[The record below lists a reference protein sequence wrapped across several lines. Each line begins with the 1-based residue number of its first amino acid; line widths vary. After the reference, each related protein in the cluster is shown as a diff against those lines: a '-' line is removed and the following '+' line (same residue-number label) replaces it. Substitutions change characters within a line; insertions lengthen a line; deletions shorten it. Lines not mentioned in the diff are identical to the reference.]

1 MKKNLSL
8 FSLLFLLGVANE
20 AFCRSLSGDA
30 ANVERPGPSNRRSP
44 FVISEIMYHPAPQ
57 ESGAN
62 LEFIEIFNSQPW
74 WEEVG
79 GFHIDGDINY
89 GLPPGTRIE
98 KLNYLVIASDPEA
111 VKKAYGLENVLGPYT
126 GRLSNGGGRL
136 RLRNNLD
143 AVLFE
148 VNYDTRAPWPSSADG
163 AGHSL
168 TLGRPSYGE
177 QDVRA
182 WVQSNTVGGSPGG
195 ADTTGNEPLRLVCI
209 NEIKTN
215 ADGDNLAFVELFNHS
230 ATDADLSGAV
240 LTDSVGDKKF
250 TFNEGTI
257 IDAGKQL
264 AVSSEQLGFPL
275 VDGKGAVWLLN
286 ATDTRV
292 LDALHYKAQP
302 NGSSLGRSRD
312 GDAQWDHFAKPTL
325 GQANQSPFQHDIVIN
340 EIMYNPISLD
350 SGDEYIELHNRGNKA
365 VDLSNWQFK
374 DGIDYRFP
382 DGTRL
387 AAGGYL
393 VVAKNRAQL
402 LAKQKDLDPSL
413 VYGDYGGTLS
423 NRGERL
429 LLTMPK
435 EVPVDGKPGALQSV
449 RVPVDEVTYGDGG
462 NWSKWS
468 DANGSSLELRDPHSD
483 NRQASNWAGSD
494 ESGKSDWVTIS
505 GEGSPDKTRSHLFS
519 PNYLQMFMLDEGEC
533 LVDDVQVFDARTD
546 AKRVQNPGFE
556 KKSTLELV
564 GTHDQSEI
572 IAGKGPDGS
581 KALHV
586 KASSRGDTEGN
597 GIWLSLSGRNPT
609 KMRIE
614 AKARWLRGHP
624 ELLMRTRNGGYEAF
638 GSLPVPTNLG
648 TPTRPNSIQVENVGP
663 VITGVIH
670 SPVYPKKN
678 QPATVSARITDPDG
692 LTKVTLHYRID
703 PGKMTTEVEMV
714 DNGTAQDQV
723 ANDGIFTGQLPAQ
736 TMAKLVCFRIEAEDA
751 LEEAKT
757 SSYPSTAPARECL
770 IRMGTSPAKINE
782 LGQYHFLINR
792 DASLQWSKN
801 HKRSNAPL
809 PVTMVYNGERVIYD
823 AGMYYGAGSYHSRVY
838 SGPTG
843 ALSDYNATFPSDD
856 RFMGAKKIVLS
867 MPGAPS
873 DRVPEPTAQIE
884 QAAFWLMYKA
894 GVTTIHRRYVNL
906 YVNGR
911 KRAKVYED
919 TQRPN
924 RDLVRQWYPAAGGEL
939 YKIQMWKE
947 LTNPKRS
954 QNYQYESHPAFLG
967 GNQDKNGIQPWY
979 YRLSWSPRAYDGS
992 ANQMANLFEL
1002 VQRINDTK
1010 NPEYIQ
1016 RLEKIANMEQ
1026 WMRVFAVENIICNWD
1041 SYGAANGQ
1049 NMSTF
1054 KPAEGRFEMIPW
1066 DIDLGLGKGSFGSN
1080 NQLFSTRNPY
1090 FWSLTGDPIIKKI
1103 YRVNRFKRHYLR
1115 AVLELLDGPMKGDA
1129 FREYVDK
1136 KYDALKANKQ
1146 TVNRPTSLTSFI
1158 KGRSSYLQRTINR
1171 LDDEFSVTQLSD
1183 IQTDELTVTL
1193 SGSAPLRMRSLQ
1205 VNGVPQQLEW
1215 KQLTKWQLVL
1225 PVEATQKSYTLT
1237 AIAGDGQPI
1246 EDASQSIEVS
1256 YTGDAS
1262 FPHESLQI
1270 NEWMASNDT
1279 TLQDTA
1285 DGDFD
1290 DWIELH
1296 NRSELPV
1303 DLSNWWLTDD
1313 KTSPRKWQFSEGTT
1327 IPAKGYLLIWA
1338 DDEPLQTGDEFH
1350 VPFKLTAKGES
1361 ILLFDPEG
1369 RLADEVTFGE
1379 QKSDEAMGRSNDKG
1393 VPTSLA
1399 KPTPGAKNESEIIS
1413 PTKPIKLAFV
1423 SEKPFTF
1430 TFQGEDGVNYII
1442 EQSADLRSWREVQTA
1457 NGKGDLMRHTVPLG
1471 QGETATFFRV
1481 RVPN

>member
-1 MKKNLSL
+1 M
-8 FSLLFLLGVANE
+8 LFLLGIANE

-30 ANVERPGPSNRRSP
+30 ANVERLGPSNRRSP
-44 FVISEIMYHPAPQ
+44 FVISEIMYHPVPQ

-89 GLPPGTRIE
+89 SLPPGTRIE

-111 VKKAYGLENVLGPYT
+111 VKKAYGLENVLGPYS
-126 GRLSNGGGRL
+126 GRLSNGGGQL
-136 RLRNNLD
+136 QLRNNLD

-148 VNYDTRAPWPSSADG
+148 VNYSTRAPWPSSSDG

-177 QDVRA
+177 QDARA
-182 WVQSNTVGGSPGG
+182 WAQSDAIGGSPGK
-195 ADTTGNEPLRLVCI
+195 ADSVGNEPLRMVCI

-215 ADGDNLAFVELFNHS
+215 TEGDTPAFVELYNHS
-230 ATDADLSGAV
+230 ASEADLSGAV
-240 LTDSVGDKKF
+240 LTDTIGDKIF
-250 TFNEGTI
+250 TFKEGI
-257 IDAGKQL
+257 IIGAGEQL
-264 AVSSEQLGFPL
+264 VVSSEQIGFPL
-275 VDGKGAVWLLN
+275 VDGKGAVWFLN
-286 ATDTRV
+286 ATDNRV
-292 LDALHYKAQP
+292 LDAIHYKAQP
-302 NGSSLGRSRD
+302 NGFSLGRTRD

-340 EIMYNPISLD
+340 EIMYNPISLN
-350 SGDEYIELHNRGNKA
+350 SGDEYIELHNRGNEA

-374 DGIDYRFP
+374 DGINFRFL
-382 DGTRL
+382 DGTSL

-402 LAKQKDLDPSL
+402 LASQKDLDTTL
-413 VYGDYGGTLS
+413 VYGNYSGTLS

-429 LLTMPK
+429 ILTMPK
-435 EVPVDGKPGALQSV
+435 EVPVVGKPNELKSV
-449 RVPVDEVTYGDGG
+449 TVPVDEVTYGDGG
-462 NWSKWS
+462 NWGKWS
-468 DANGSSLELRDPHSD
+468 DANGSSLELRDPNSD
-483 NRQASNWAGSD
+483 NRQSSNWADSD
-494 ESGKSDWVTIS
+494 ESEKSDWVTIY
-505 GEGSPDKTRSHLFS
+505 GEGSPDKTRSHLF
-519 PNYLQMFMLDEGEC
+519 PANYLQIFLLDQGEC
-533 LVDDVQVFDARTD
+533 LVDDVQVFDAKTN

-556 KKSTLELV
+556 KKSNLEIV
-564 GTHDQSEI
+564 GTHNQSKI

-586 KASSRGDTEGN
+586 KASNRGDTEGN
-597 GIWLSLSGRNPT
+597 AIWLSLSGSNPS

-648 TPTRPNSIQVENVGP
+648 TPTRPNSARMNNTGP

-670 SPVYPKKN
+670 SPVYPKRN
-678 QPATVSARITDPDG
+678 EQAIVSARITDPDG
-692 LTKVTLHYRID
+692 LAKVTLHYRID
-703 PGKMTTEVEMV
+703 SEKTTTEVEMV
-714 DNGTAQDQV
+714 DDGTAQDQV

-736 TMAKLVCFRIEAEDA
+736 TMAKLVCFWIEAEDE
-751 LEEAKT
+751 LEDAQT
-757 SSYPSTAPARECL
+757 STYPSNAPARECL
-770 IRMGTSPAKINE
+770 VRMGTNPTKLNE
-782 LGQYHFLINR
+782 LGQYHFLINQN
-792 DASLQWSKN
+792 ASLQWSKN
-801 HKRSNAPL
+801 HKRSNTPL

-823 AGMYYGAGSYHSRVY
+823 AGMYYGAGSFHSRVY
-838 SGPTG
+838 TGPTG
-843 ALSDYNATFPSDD
+843 ALSDYNATFPSND

-873 DRVPEPTAQIE
+873 DRIPEPTAQIE

-894 GVTTIHRRYVNL
+894 GVTTIHRRYINL

-924 RDLVRQWYPAAGGEL
+924 RDLVQQWYPTAGGEL

-954 QNYQYESHPAFLG
+954 QNYQYESIPAFLG

-1016 RLEKIANMEQ
+1016 HLEKVANMEQ
-1026 WMRVFAVENIICNWD
+1026 WMRVFAVENIVCNWD
-1041 SYGAANGQ
+1041 SYGASNGQ

-1103 YRVNRFKRHYLR
+1103 YRVNHFKRHYLR

-1158 KGRSSYLQRTINR
+1158 KNRSSYLQKTIDK
-1171 LDDEFSVTQLSD
+1171 LDDEFSVTQLSA
-1183 IQTDELTVTL
+1183 IQTDKLTVTL

-1215 KQLTKWQLVL
+1215 KRLTGWQLVL

-1246 EDASQSIEVS
+1246 EDATQSIEVS
-1256 YTGDAS
+1256 YTGDAA

-1279 TLQDTA
+1279 TIKDA
-1285 DGDFD
+1285 SDGDFD

-1296 NRSELPV
+1296 NSSELPV
-1303 DLSNWWLTDD
+1303 NLSGWWLTDD
-1313 KTSPRKWQFSEGTT
+1313 KTSPRKWQFPEGTT
-1327 IPAKGYLLIWA
+1327 ISNKGYLLIWA

-1361 ILLFDPEG
+1361 ILLFDPDG
-1369 RLADEVTFGE
+1369 RLADEVTFGK
-1379 QKSDEAMGRSNDKG
+1379 QKPDVAIGRAIDQG
-1393 VPTSLA
+1393 VPTVLA
-1399 KPTPGAKNESEIIS
+1399 KATPGAKNERERMS
-1413 PTKPIKLAFV
+1413 PAKPIQLGFDTK
-1423 SEKPFTF
+1423 KPFTLL
-1430 TFQGEDGVNYII
+1430 FQGENGVKYVI
-1442 EQSADLRSWREVQTA
+1442 ERSDDLRNWHEVQTA
-1457 NGKGDLMRHTVPLG
+1457 NGKGTPIRHTGPLD
-1471 QGETATFFRV
+1471 QAETATFFRV
-1481 RVPN
+1481 KVPN

>member
-1 MKKNLSL
+1 MKKKLTL
-8 FSLLFLLGVANE
+8 FSLLFLFGTINE
-20 AFCRSLSGDA
+20 TFSSSLSGDA
-30 ANVERPGPSNRRSP
+30 AKVERLGPSNRRSP

-57 ESGAN
+57 EGGAN

-74 WEEVG
+74 WEELG
-79 GFHIDGDINY
+79 GFHINGDINY
-89 GLPPGTRIE
+89 SLPSGTRIE

-126 GRLSNGGGRL
+126 GRLSNNGGRL
-136 RLRNNLD
+136 RLQNNLD

-182 WVQSNTVGGSPGG
+182 WVQSNSVGGSPGRV
-195 ADTTGNEPLRLVCI
+195 DTNGNESLRTVCI

-215 ADGDNLAFVELFNHS
+215 ADGNTPAFVELFNHS
-230 ATDADLSGAV
+230 TTEADLSGAV
-240 LTDSVGDKKF
+240 LTDSIGNKKF
-250 TFNEGTI
+250 TFNEDTI
-257 IDAGKQL
+257 IGAGEQL
-264 AVSSEQLGFPL
+264 IVSSEQLGFPL
-275 VDGKGAVWLLN
+275 VDGKGAVWFIN

-292 LDALHYKAQP
+292 LDAVHYNAQP
-302 NGSSLGRSRD
+302 NGYSLGRSRD
-312 GDAQWDHFAKPTL
+312 GDPQWDHFAKPTL
-325 GQANQSPFQHDIVIN
+325 RQSNQSPFQHDIVIN

-365 VDLSNWQFK
+365 VDLSNWQLK
-374 DGIDYRFP
+374 DGIDFRFL
-382 DGTRL
+382 DGTSL
-387 AAGGYL
+387 APGGYL

-402 LAKQKDLDPSL
+402 LSKQKDLDSNL
-413 VYGDYGGTLS
+413 VYGNYSGTLS

-435 EVPVDGKPGALQSV
+435 DVLADGKPGSLKSV

-462 NWSKWS
+462 TWGEWS
-468 DANGSSLELRDPHSD
+468 DAGGSSLELRDSHSD
-483 NRQASNWAGSD
+483 NRQASNWADSD
-494 ESGKSDWVTIS
+494 ESNKSEWVKIS
-505 GEGSPDKTRSHLFS
+505 GEGSPDKTRGHLFL
-519 PNYLQMFMLDEGEC
+519 PNYLQMFLLDKGEC
-533 LVDDVQVFDARTD
+533 LVDDVQVYNAITD

-556 KKSTLELV
+556 KRSSLEIV
-564 GTHDQSEI
+564 GTHNQSEI
-572 IAGKGPDGS
+572 IAGNGPDGS

-586 KASSRGDTEGN
+586 KASNRGDTEGN

-614 AKARWLRGHP
+614 AKARWLCGHP

-648 TPTRPNSIQVENVGP
+648 TPTRPNSIQVENVAP

-670 SPVYPKKN
+670 SPIYPNNK
-678 QPATVSARITDPDG
+678 QPATVSARIADPDG
-692 LTKVTLHYRID
+692 LAKVTLHYRID
-703 PGKMTTEVEMV
+703 PSKTRTQVEMV
-714 DNGTAQDQV
+714 DNGTAQDQF

-736 TMAKLVCFRIEAEDA
+736 TTAKLVCFWIEAEDA
-751 LEEAKT
+751 LGEAQT
-757 SSYPSTAPARECL
+757 SIYPSTAPARECL
-770 IRMGTSPAKINE
+770 VRMGTNPAKANE

-792 DASLQWSKN
+792 DASLQWGNN

-809 PVTMVYNGERVIYD
+809 PVTMVYNGERVIYG
-823 AGMYYGAGSYHSRVY
+823 AGMYYGAGSFHSRVY
-838 SGPTG
+838 TGPTG

-867 MPGAPS
+867 LPGAPS
-873 DRVPEPTAQIE
+873 DGTPEPTAQIE

-894 GVTTIHRRYVNL
+894 GVTAIHRRYVNL

-924 RDLVRQWYPAAGGEL
+924 RDLIQQWYPAAGGEL

-947 LTNPKRS
+947 LTSPNRS
-954 QNYQYESHPAFLG
+954 QSYQYEAHPAFLS

-1002 VQRINDTK
+1002 VQRINDTN

-1016 RLEKIANMEQ
+1016 RLEKVANMEQ
-1026 WMRVFAVENIICNWD
+1026 WMRVFAMENAICNWD
-1041 SYGAANGQ
+1041 SYGASNGQ

-1054 KPAEGRFEMIPW
+1054 KPAKGRFEMIPW

-1080 NQLFSTRNPY
+1080 NQLFSTSNPF
-1090 FWSLTGDPIIKKI
+1090 FWGLTGDSIIKKI
-1103 YRVNRFKRHYLR
+1103 YQINHFKRQYLR
-1115 AVLELLDGPMKGDA
+1115 AMLELLDGPMNGDA
-1129 FREYVDK
+1129 FKEYVDK

-1146 TVNRPTSLTSFI
+1146 AVNRPTSLTSFI
-1158 KGRSSYLQRTINR
+1158 KARFSYLQQIIDRM
-1171 LDDEFSVTQLSD
+1171 DDEFYISQLSE
-1183 IQTDELTVTL
+1183 IQTDKLTVNL

-1205 VNGVPQQLEW
+1205 VNGVPHQLEW
-1215 KQLTKWQLVL
+1215 KQLTKWQLAL
-1225 PVEATQKSYTLT
+1225 PVEGTQKSYTLT

-1262 FPHESLQI
+1262 FPHESIQI

-1279 TLQDTA
+1279 TLTDAA

-1303 DLSNWWLTDD
+1303 DLSGWWLTDD
-1313 KTSPRKWQFSEGTT
+1313 KISPRKWQFPEGAT

-1338 DDEPLQTGDEFH
+1338 DDEPLQTSDEFH
-1350 VPFKLTAKGES
+1350 VAFKLTAKGES

-1369 RLADEVTFGE
+1369 RLADEVTFGK
-1379 QKSDEAMGRSNDKG
+1379 QKPDETMGRSNDKG
-1393 VPTSLA
+1393 IPTSLA
-1399 KPTPGAKNESEIIS
+1399 KSTPGSKNESGIVS
-1413 PTKPIKLAFV
+1413 PTKPIQLALD
-1423 SEKPFTF
+1423 SGKPFTF
-1430 TFQGEDGVNYII
+1430 TFHGEDGVRYVI

-1457 NGKGDLMRHTVPLG
+1457 TGKNDLIHHTVPLD
-1471 QGETATFFRV
+1471 QAAKATFFRV
-1481 RVPN
+1481 SVPN

>member
-1 MKKNLSL
+1 M
-8 FSLLFLLGVANE
+8 LFLLGIANE

-30 ANVERPGPSNRRSP
+30 ANVERLGPSNRRSP
-44 FVISEIMYHPAPQ
+44 FVISEIMYHPVPQ

-89 GLPPGTRIE
+89 SLPPGTRIE

-111 VKKAYGLENVLGPYT
+111 VKKAYGLENVLGPYS
-126 GRLSNGGGRL
+126 GRLSNGGGQL
-136 RLRNNLD
+136 QLRNDLD
-143 AVLFE
+143 AVVFE
-148 VNYDTRAPWPSSADG
+148 VNYSTRAPWPSSSDG

-177 QDVRA
+177 QDARA
-182 WVQSNTVGGSPGG
+182 WAQSDAIGGSPGK
-195 ADTTGNEPLRLVCI
+195 ADTVGNEPLRMVCI

-215 ADGDNLAFVELFNHS
+215 TEGDTPAFVELYNHS
-230 ATDADLSGAV
+230 ASEADLSGAV
-240 LTDSVGDKKF
+240 LTDTIGDKIF
-250 TFNEGTI
+250 TFKEGI
-257 IDAGKQL
+257 IIGAGEQL
-264 AVSSEQLGFPL
+264 VVSSEQIGFPL
-275 VDGKGAVWLLN
+275 VDGKGAVWFLN
-286 ATDTRV
+286 ATDNRV
-292 LDALHYKAQP
+292 LDAIHYKAQP
-302 NGSSLGRSRD
+302 NGFSLGRTRD

-350 SGDEYIELHNRGNKA
+350 SGDEYIELHNRGNEV

-374 DGIDYRFP
+374 DGINFRFL
-382 DGTRL
+382 DGTSL
-387 AAGGYL
+387 AAGGFL

-402 LAKQKDLDPSL
+402 LASQKDLDTTL
-413 VYGDYGGTLS
+413 VYGNYSGTLS

-429 LLTMPK
+429 ILTMPK
-435 EVPVDGKPGALQSV
+435 EVPVVGKPNELKSV
-449 RVPVDEVTYGDGG
+449 TVPVDEVTYGDGG
-462 NWSKWS
+462 NWGKWS
-468 DANGSSLELRDPHSD
+468 DANGSSLELRDPNSD
-483 NRQASNWAGSD
+483 NRQSSNWADSD
-494 ESGKSDWVTIS
+494 ESEKSDWVTIY
-505 GEGSPDKTRSHLFS
+505 GEGSPDKTRSHLF
-519 PNYLQMFMLDEGEC
+519 PANYLQIFLLDQGEC
-533 LVDDVQVFDARTD
+533 LVDDVQVFDAKTN

-556 KKSTLELV
+556 KKSNLEIV
-564 GTHDQSEI
+564 GTHNQSKI

-586 KASSRGDTEGN
+586 KASNRGDTEGN
-597 GIWLSLSGRNPT
+597 AIWLSLSGSNPT

-614 AKARWLRGHP
+614 AKARWLCGHP

-648 TPTRPNSIQVENVGP
+648 TPTRPNSARINNTGP

-670 SPVYPKKN
+670 SPVYPKRN
-678 QPATVSARITDPDG
+678 EQAIVSARITDPDG
-692 LTKVTLHYRID
+692 LAKVTLHYRID
-703 PGKMTTEVEMV
+703 SEKTTTEVEMV
-714 DNGTAQDQV
+714 DDGTAQDQV

-736 TMAKLVCFRIEAEDA
+736 TMAKLVCFWIEAEDE
-751 LEEAKT
+751 LEDAQT
-757 SSYPSTAPARECL
+757 STYPSNAPARECL
-770 IRMGTSPAKINE
+770 VRMGTNPTKINE
-782 LGQYHFLINR
+782 LGQYHFLINQN
-792 DASLQWSKN
+792 ASLQWSKN
-801 HKRSNAPL
+801 HKRSNTPL

-823 AGMYYGAGSYHSRVY
+823 AGMYYGAGSFHSRVY
-838 SGPTG
+838 TGPTG
-843 ALSDYNATFPSDD
+843 ALSDYNATFPSND

-873 DRVPEPTAQIE
+873 DRIPEPTAQIE

-894 GVTTIHRRYVNL
+894 GVTTIHRRYINL

-924 RDLVRQWYPAAGGEL
+924 RDLVQQWYPAAGGEL

-954 QNYQYESHPAFLG
+954 QNYQYESIPAFLG

-1016 RLEKIANMEQ
+1016 HLEKVANMEQ
-1026 WMRVFAVENIICNWD
+1026 WMRVFAVENIVCNWD
-1041 SYGAANGQ
+1041 SYGASNGQ

-1103 YRVNRFKRHYLR
+1103 YRVNHFKRHYLR

-1158 KGRSSYLQRTINR
+1158 KNRSSYLQKTIDK
-1171 LDDEFSVTQLSD
+1171 LDDEFSVTQLSA
-1183 IQTDELTVTL
+1183 IQTDKLTVTL

-1215 KQLTKWQLVL
+1215 KRLTGWQLVL

-1246 EDASQSIEVS
+1246 EDATQSIEVS
-1256 YTGDAS
+1256 YTGDAA

-1279 TLQDTA
+1279 TIKDA
-1285 DGDFD
+1285 SDGDFD

-1296 NRSELPV
+1296 NSSELPV
-1303 DLSNWWLTDD
+1303 NLSGWWLTDD
-1313 KTSPRKWQFSEGTT
+1313 KTSPRKWQFPEGTT
-1327 IPAKGYLLIWA
+1327 ISNKGYLLIWA

-1361 ILLFDPEG
+1361 ILLFDPDG
-1369 RLADEVTFGE
+1369 RLADEVTFGK
-1379 QKSDEAMGRSNDKG
+1379 QKPDVAIGRAIDQG
-1393 VPTSLA
+1393 VPTVLA
-1399 KPTPGAKNESEIIS
+1399 KATPGAKNERERMS
-1413 PTKPIKLAFV
+1413 PAKPIQLGFDT
-1423 SEKPFTF
+1423 EKPFTLI
-1430 TFQGEDGVNYII
+1430 FQGENGVKYVI
-1442 EQSADLRSWREVQTA
+1442 ERSDDLRNWHEVQTA
-1457 NGKGDLMRHTVPLG
+1457 NGKGTPIRHTGPLD
-1471 QGETATFFRV
+1471 QAETATFFRV
-1481 RVPN
+1481 KVPN

>member
-8 FSLLFLLGVANE
+8 LSLLILLGVTNE
-20 AFCRSLSGDA
+20 AFCLSLSGDA
-30 ANVERPGPSNRRSP
+30 AKVERPGPSNRRSP
-44 FVISEIMYHPAPQ
+44 FIISEIMYHPAPQ
-57 ESGAN
+57 ESGVN

-79 GFHIDGDINY
+79 GFRIDGDINY
-89 GLPPGTRIE
+89 SLPPGTRIE
-98 KLNYLVIASDPEA
+98 KLNYLIIASDPEA
-111 VKKAYGLENVLGPYT
+111 VKKAYGLQKVLGPYT

-136 RLRNNLD
+136 RMRNNLD

-148 VNYDTRAPWPSSADG
+148 VNYNTRAPWPSSSDG

-168 TLGRPSYGE
+168 TLARPSYGE
-177 QDVRA
+177 KDARA
-182 WVQSNTVGGSPGG
+182 WAQSDAIGGSPGK
-195 ADTTGNEPLRLVCI
+195 ADTPGNEPLRLVCI

-215 ADGDNLAFVELFNHS
+215 AEGNTPAFVELYNHS
-230 ATDADLSGAV
+230 ATEADLSGTV
-240 LTDSVGDKKF
+240 LTDSIGDEKF
-250 TFNEGTI
+250 IFKEGI
-257 IDAGKQL
+257 IIGAGEQL
-264 AVSSEQLGFPL
+264 TVSSEQLGFPL
-275 VDGKGAVWLLN
+275 VDGKGVVWFLN
-286 ATDTRV
+286 GTNTRV
-292 LDALHYKAQP
+292 LDAIHYKAQP
-302 NGSSLGRSRD
+302 NGFSLGRSRD
-312 GDAQWDHFAKPTL
+312 GDAQWDHFAKPTF

-350 SGDEYIELHNRGNKA
+350 SDDEYIELHNRGNKT
-365 VDLSNWQFK
+365 VELSNWQFK
-374 DGIDYRFP
+374 DGIDFRFL

-402 LAKQKDLDPSL
+402 LAKQKDLDPNL

-435 EVPVDGKPGALQSV
+435 EVLSDSKPGTLKSV

-462 NWSKWS
+462 TWGNWS

-483 NRQASNWAGSD
+483 NRQASNWADSD

-519 PNYLQMFMLDEGEC
+519 ANYLQMFLLDQGEC
-533 LVDDVQVFDARTD
+533 LVDDVQVFDARTN
-546 AKRVQNPGFE
+546 AKRVQDPGFE

-572 IAGKGPDGS
+572 IAGKGHDGS
-581 KALHV
+581 KALHL

-638 GSLPVPTNLG
+638 GSLTVPTNLG
-648 TPTRPNSIQVENVGP
+648 TPTLPNSIQVENVGP
-663 VITGVIH
+663 VITGVTH

-678 QPATVSARITDPDG
+678 QSAIVSARITDPDG
-692 LTKVTLHYRID
+692 LSKVTLQYRID
-703 PGKMTTEVEMV
+703 PSKTTTEIEMT

-736 TMAKLVCFRIEAEDA
+736 TMAKLVCFRIVAKDA
-751 LEEAKT
+751 LEKAKT
-757 SSYPSTAPARECL
+757 SSYPSTATARECL
-770 IRMGTSPAKINE
+770 IRMGTNPAKLNE

-801 HKRSNAPL
+801 HKRSNAAL

-843 ALSDYNATFPSDD
+843 ALSDYNATFPSDN

-894 GVTTIHRRYVNL
+894 GITTIHRRYVNL

-924 RDLVRQWYPAAGGEL
+924 RDLVRQWYPTAGGEL

-947 LTNPKRS
+947 LTNPKRG

-1002 VQRINDTK
+1002 VKRINDTK

-1016 RLEKIANMEQ
+1016 RLEKVANMEQ

-1041 SYGAANGQ
+1041 SYGASNGQ

-1054 KPAEGRFEMIPW
+1054 KPSKGRFEMIPW

-1080 NQLFSTRNPY
+1080 NQLFSTSNPY

-1103 YRVNRFKRHYLR
+1103 YRVNHFKRHYLR
-1115 AVLELLDGPMKGDA
+1115 AVLELLDGPMNGDA
-1129 FREYVDK
+1129 FKEYVDK
-1136 KYDALKANKQ
+1136 KYNALKANKQ

-1158 KGRSSYLQRTINR
+1158 KGRSSYLQRTIDR
-1171 LDDEFSVTQLSD
+1171 LDNEFSVTQLND

-1205 VNGVPQQLEW
+1205 VNGVPQQPEW
-1215 KQLTKWQLVL
+1215 KKLTRWELKL
-1225 PVEATQKSYTLT
+1225 PVEATQKNYTIT
-1237 AIAGDGQPI
+1237 AIGGDGKPI
-1246 EDASQSIEVS
+1246 LDASQSVEVH
-1256 YTGDAS
+1256 YTGDEP
-1262 FPHESLQI
+1262 FPHESVHI

-1279 TLQDTA
+1279 THMDTA
-1285 DGDFD
+1285 DNDFD

-1303 DLSNWWLTDD
+1303 DLSGWWLTDD
-1313 KTSPRKWQFSEGTT
+1313 KTSPRKWQFPEGAT

-1350 VPFKLTAKGES
+1350 VPFKLTANGES

-1369 RLADEVTFGE
+1369 RLADEVIFGQ
-1379 QKSDEAMGRSNDKG
+1379 QKPDVAMGRSDDKG
-1393 VPTSLA
+1393 VPTAMA
-1399 KPTPGAKNESEIIS
+1399 KATPGAKNESVS
-1413 PTKPIKLAFV
+1413 TGPTKPIQLALA
-1423 SEKPFTF
+1423 SDKPFTF
-1430 TFQGEDGVNYII
+1430 TFHGEDGLNYII
-1442 EQSADLRSWREVQTA
+1442 EQSTDLRSWREVQTT
-1457 NGKGDLMRHTVPLG
+1457 NGKDTLIRHTIPPG
-1471 QGETATFFRV
+1471 QAEIATFFRV
-1481 RVPN
+1481 SVEN

>member
-1 MKKNLSL
+1 M
-8 FSLLFLLGVANE
+8 LFLLGIANE

-30 ANVERPGPSNRRSP
+30 ANVERLGPSNRRSP
-44 FVISEIMYHPAPQ
+44 FVISEIMYHPVPQ

-89 GLPPGTRIE
+89 SLPPGTRIE

-111 VKKAYGLENVLGPYT
+111 VKKAYGLENVLGPYS
-126 GRLSNGGGRL
+126 GRLSNGGGQL
-136 RLRNNLD
+136 QLRNNLD

-148 VNYDTRAPWPSSADG
+148 VNYSTRAPWPSSSDG

-177 QDVRA
+177 QDARA
-182 WVQSNTVGGSPGG
+182 WAQSDAIGGSPGK
-195 ADTTGNEPLRLVCI
+195 ADSVGNEPLRMVCI

-215 ADGDNLAFVELFNHS
+215 TEGDTPAFVELYNHS
-230 ATDADLSGAV
+230 ASEADLSGAV
-240 LTDSVGDKKF
+240 LTDTIGDKIF
-250 TFNEGTI
+250 TFKEGI
-257 IDAGKQL
+257 IIGAGEQL
-264 AVSSEQLGFPL
+264 VVSSEQIGFPL
-275 VDGKGAVWLLN
+275 VDGKGAVWFLN
-286 ATDTRV
+286 ATDNRV
-292 LDALHYKAQP
+292 LDAIHYKAQP
-302 NGSSLGRSRD
+302 NGFSLGRTRD

-350 SGDEYIELHNRGNKA
+350 SGDEYIELHNRGNEA

-374 DGIDYRFP
+374 DGINFRFL
-382 DGTRL
+382 DGTSL
-387 AAGGYL
+387 AAGGFL

-402 LAKQKDLDPSL
+402 LASQKDLDTTL
-413 VYGDYGGTLS
+413 VYGNYSGTLS

-429 LLTMPK
+429 ILTMPK
-435 EVPVDGKPGALQSV
+435 EVPVVGKPNELKSV
-449 RVPVDEVTYGDGG
+449 TVPVDEVTYGDGG
-462 NWSKWS
+462 NWGKWS
-468 DANGSSLELRDPHSD
+468 DANGSSLELRDPNSD
-483 NRQASNWAGSD
+483 NRQSSNWADSD
-494 ESGKSDWVTIS
+494 ESEKSDWVTIY
-505 GEGSPDKTRSHLFS
+505 GEGSPDKTRSHLF
-519 PNYLQMFMLDEGEC
+519 PANYLQIFLLDQGEC
-533 LVDDVQVFDARTD
+533 LVDDVQVFDAKTN

-556 KKSTLELV
+556 KKSNLEIV
-564 GTHDQSEI
+564 GTHNQSKI

-586 KASSRGDTEGN
+586 KASNRGDTEGN
-597 GIWLSLSGRNPT
+597 AIWLSLSGSNPT

-648 TPTRPNSIQVENVGP
+648 TPTRPNSARINNTGP

-670 SPVYPKKN
+670 SPVYPKRN
-678 QPATVSARITDPDG
+678 EQAIVSARITDPDG
-692 LTKVTLHYRID
+692 LAKVTLHYRID
-703 PGKMTTEVEMV
+703 SEKTTTEVEMV
-714 DNGTAQDQV
+714 DDGTAQDQV

-736 TMAKLVCFRIEAEDA
+736 TMAKLVCFWIEAEDE
-751 LEEAKT
+751 LEDAQT
-757 SSYPSTAPARECL
+757 STYPSNAPARECL
-770 IRMGTSPAKINE
+770 VRMGTNPTKINE
-782 LGQYHFLINR
+782 LGQYHFLINQN
-792 DASLQWSKN
+792 ASLQWSKN
-801 HKRSNAPL
+801 HKRSNTPL

-823 AGMYYGAGSYHSRVY
+823 AGMYYGAGSFHSRVY
-838 SGPTG
+838 TGPTG
-843 ALSDYNATFPSDD
+843 ALSDYNATFPSND

-873 DRVPEPTAQIE
+873 DRIPEPTAQIE

-894 GVTTIHRRYVNL
+894 GVTTIHRRYINL

-924 RDLVRQWYPAAGGEL
+924 RDLVQQWYPTAGGEL

-954 QNYQYESHPAFLG
+954 QNYQYESIPAFLG

-1016 RLEKIANMEQ
+1016 HLEKVANMEQ
-1026 WMRVFAVENIICNWD
+1026 WMRVFAVENIVCNWD
-1041 SYGAANGQ
+1041 SYGASNGQ

-1103 YRVNRFKRHYLR
+1103 YRVNHFKRHYLR

-1158 KGRSSYLQRTINR
+1158 KNRSSYLQKTIDK
-1171 LDDEFSVTQLSD
+1171 LDDEFSVTQLSA
-1183 IQTDELTVTL
+1183 IQTDKLTVTL

-1215 KQLTKWQLVL
+1215 KRLTGWQLVL

-1246 EDASQSIEVS
+1246 EDATQSIEVS
-1256 YTGDAS
+1256 YTGDAA

-1279 TLQDTA
+1279 TIKDA
-1285 DGDFD
+1285 SDGDFD

-1296 NRSELPV
+1296 NSSELPV
-1303 DLSNWWLTDD
+1303 NLSGWWLTDD
-1313 KTSPRKWQFSEGTT
+1313 KTSPRKWQFPEGTT
-1327 IPAKGYLLIWA
+1327 ISNKGYLLIWA

-1369 RLADEVTFGE
+1369 RLADEVTFGK
-1379 QKSDEAMGRSNDKG
+1379 QKPDVAIGRAIDQG
-1393 VPTSLA
+1393 VPTVLA
-1399 KPTPGAKNESEIIS
+1399 KATPGAKNERERMS
-1413 PTKPIKLAFV
+1413 PAKPIQLGFDT
-1423 SEKPFTF
+1423 EKPFTLI
-1430 TFQGEDGVNYII
+1430 FQGENGVKYVI
-1442 EQSADLRSWREVQTA
+1442 ERSDDLRNWHEVQTA
-1457 NGKGDLMRHTVPLG
+1457 NGKGTLIRHTGPLD
-1471 QGETATFFRV
+1471 QAETATFFRV
-1481 RVPN
+1481 KVPN

>member
-1 MKKNLSL
+1 M
-8 FSLLFLLGVANE
+8 LFLLGIANE

-30 ANVERPGPSNRRSP
+30 ANVERLGPSNRRSP
-44 FVISEIMYHPAPQ
+44 FVISEIMYHPVPQ

-89 GLPPGTRIE
+89 SLPPGTRIE

-111 VKKAYGLENVLGPYT
+111 VKKAYGLENVLGPYS
-126 GRLSNGGGRL
+126 GRLSNGGGQL
-136 RLRNNLD
+136 QLRNNLD

-148 VNYDTRAPWPSSADG
+148 VNYSTRAPWPSSSDG

-177 QDVRA
+177 QDARA
-182 WVQSNTVGGSPGG
+182 WAQSDAIGGSPGK
-195 ADTTGNEPLRLVCI
+195 ADSVGNEPLRMVCI

-215 ADGDNLAFVELFNHS
+215 TEGDTPAFVELYNHS
-230 ATDADLSGAV
+230 ASEADLSGAV
-240 LTDSVGDKKF
+240 LTDTIGDKIF
-250 TFNEGTI
+250 TFKEGI
-257 IDAGKQL
+257 IIGAGEQL
-264 AVSSEQLGFPL
+264 VVSSEQIGFPL
-275 VDGKGAVWLLN
+275 VDGKGAVWFLN
-286 ATDTRV
+286 ATDNRV
-292 LDALHYKAQP
+292 LDAIHYKAQP
-302 NGSSLGRSRD
+302 NGFSLGRTRD

-350 SGDEYIELHNRGNKA
+350 SGDEYIELHNRGNEA

-374 DGIDYRFP
+374 DGINFRFL
-382 DGTRL
+382 DGTSL

-402 LAKQKDLDPSL
+402 LASQKDLDTTL
-413 VYGDYGGTLS
+413 VYGNYSGTLS

-429 LLTMPK
+429 ILTMPK
-435 EVPVDGKPGALQSV
+435 EVPVVGKPNELKSV
-449 RVPVDEVTYGDGG
+449 TVPVDEVTYGDGG
-462 NWSKWS
+462 NWGKWS
-468 DANGSSLELRDPHSD
+468 DANGSSLELRDPNSD
-483 NRQASNWAGSD
+483 NRQSSNWADSD
-494 ESGKSDWVTIS
+494 ESEKSDWVTIY
-505 GEGSPDKTRSHLFS
+505 GEGSPDKTRSHLF
-519 PNYLQMFMLDEGEC
+519 PANYLQIFLLDQGEC
-533 LVDDVQVFDARTD
+533 LVDDVQVFDAKTN

-556 KKSTLELV
+556 KKSNLEIV
-564 GTHDQSEI
+564 GTHNQSKI

-586 KASSRGDTEGN
+586 KASNRGDTEGN
-597 GIWLSLSGRNPT
+597 AIWLSLSGSNPS

-648 TPTRPNSIQVENVGP
+648 TPTRPNSARINNTGP

-670 SPVYPKKN
+670 SPVYPKRN
-678 QPATVSARITDPDG
+678 EQAIVSARITDPDG
-692 LTKVTLHYRID
+692 LAKVTLHYRID
-703 PGKMTTEVEMV
+703 SEKTTTEVEMV
-714 DNGTAQDQV
+714 DDGTAQDQV

-736 TMAKLVCFRIEAEDA
+736 TMAKLVCFWIEAEDE
-751 LEEAKT
+751 LEDAQT
-757 SSYPSTAPARECL
+757 STYPSNAPARECL
-770 IRMGTSPAKINE
+770 VRMGTNPTKINE
-782 LGQYHFLINR
+782 LGQYHFLINQN
-792 DASLQWSKN
+792 ASLQWSKN
-801 HKRSNAPL
+801 HKRSNTPL

-823 AGMYYGAGSYHSRVY
+823 AGMYYGAGSFHSRVY
-838 SGPTG
+838 TGPTG
-843 ALSDYNATFPSDD
+843 ALSDYNATFPSND

-873 DRVPEPTAQIE
+873 DRIPEPTAQIE

-894 GVTTIHRRYVNL
+894 GVTTIHRRYINL

-924 RDLVRQWYPAAGGEL
+924 RDLVQQWYPTAGGEL

-954 QNYQYESHPAFLG
+954 QNYQYESIPAFLG

-1016 RLEKIANMEQ
+1016 HLEKVANMEQ
-1026 WMRVFAVENIICNWD
+1026 WMRVFAVENIVCNWD
-1041 SYGAANGQ
+1041 SYGASNGQ

-1103 YRVNRFKRHYLR
+1103 YRVNHFKRHYLR

-1158 KGRSSYLQRTINR
+1158 KNRSSYLQKTIDK
-1171 LDDEFSVTQLSD
+1171 LDDEFSVTQLSA
-1183 IQTDELTVTL
+1183 IQTDKLTVTL

-1215 KQLTKWQLVL
+1215 KRLTGWQLVL

-1246 EDASQSIEVS
+1246 EDATQSIEVS
-1256 YTGDAS
+1256 YTGDAA

-1279 TLQDTA
+1279 TIKDA
-1285 DGDFD
+1285 SDGDFD

-1296 NRSELPV
+1296 NSSELPV
-1303 DLSNWWLTDD
+1303 NLSGWWLTDD
-1313 KTSPRKWQFSEGTT
+1313 KTSPRKWQFPEGTT
-1327 IPAKGYLLIWA
+1327 ISNKGYLLIWA

-1361 ILLFDPEG
+1361 ILLFDPDG
-1369 RLADEVTFGE
+1369 RLADEVTFGK
-1379 QKSDEAMGRSNDKG
+1379 QKPDVAIGRAIDQG
-1393 VPTSLA
+1393 VPTVLA
-1399 KPTPGAKNESEIIS
+1399 KATPGAKNERERMS
-1413 PTKPIKLAFV
+1413 PAKPIQLGFDT
-1423 SEKPFTF
+1423 EKPFTLI
-1430 TFQGEDGVNYII
+1430 FQGENGVKYVI
-1442 EQSADLRSWREVQTA
+1442 ERSDDLRNWHEVQTA
-1457 NGKGDLMRHTVPLG
+1457 NGKGTLIRHTGPLD
-1471 QGETATFFRV
+1471 QAETATFFRV
-1481 RVPN
+1481 KVPN